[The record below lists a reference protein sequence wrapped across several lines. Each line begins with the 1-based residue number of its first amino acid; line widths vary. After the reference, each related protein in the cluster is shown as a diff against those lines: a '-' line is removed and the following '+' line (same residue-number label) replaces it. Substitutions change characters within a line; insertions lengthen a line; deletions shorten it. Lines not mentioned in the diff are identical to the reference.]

1 MRRVPTVVSFLF
13 AATSSFAPAVTAVA
27 MPQIIAEPLL
37 RVRIHGQADV
47 TSPTGM
53 TPAAL
58 KAAYGFST
66 SASAGGGKTIAL
78 VDAYDDPQ
86 AEADLNTF
94 STQFGLPPCTVANG
108 CFTKVNQSGG
118 ASLPPADSGW
128 ALEIA
133 LDIEWAHAVAPGAK
147 ILLVEATSASLGNLL
162 AAESYAKA
170 HAGYV
175 SNSWGTGE
183 FFFESFYDSSF
194 KATGVSVFAASGD
207 SGSPAIW
214 PATSPNVI
222 AVGGTT
228 LTLNADGSVASE
240 TGWSGSGG
248 GCSKYEKAT
257 TAQSGFGQY
266 PSAGCQGKRATPD
279 VALNADPNTGVAVY
293 DSFAYN
299 GQTGWWQVGG
309 TSASSP
315 MWAARSADAGA
326 LVNATYVYGSA
337 ITYRDITVGSNGGFS
352 CRPGFDLV
360 TGRGSW
366 TGATP

>member
-133 LDIEWAHAVAPGAK
+133 LAGGHGLLLGGPPGSGKTLLARTIPRLLPPLDDRQALAATIVASVAGDGPIRGLRRRAPVRSPHHTLSYAAMVGGGPRMSPGEVTLADHGV
-147 ILLVEATSASLGNLL
+147 LFLDELPEFSRDVLEALRQPLEDGHVSIARVGRATRFPARFQLIAAMNPCPCGMAGDADLRCACPPGVPERYASRISGPLRDRIDLWITMPKVPPAALIGGPEPESSASV
-162 AAESYAKA
+162 AA
-170 HAGYV
+170 
-175 SNSWGTGE
+175 
-183 FFFESFYDSSF
+183 
-194 KATGVSVFAASGD
+194 
-207 SGSPAIW
+207 
-214 PATSPNVI
+214 
-222 AVGGTT
+222 
-228 LTLNADGSVASE
+228 
-240 TGWSGSGG
+240 
-248 GCSKYEKAT
+248 
-257 TAQSGFGQY
+257 
-266 PSAGCQGKRATPD
+266 PSCTRTE
-279 VALNADPNTGVAVY
+279 
-293 DSFAYN
+293 
-299 GQTGWWQVGG
+299 
-309 TSASSP
+309 
-315 MWAARSADAGA
+315 
-326 LVNATYVYGSA
+326 
-337 ITYRDITVGSNGGFS
+337 S
-352 CRPGFDLV
+352 CRP
-360 TGRGSW
+360 TW
-366 TGATP
+366 TASQPTPHAPE